1 MALKK
6 LLADLAIISKLGT
19 NPGVDDSL
27 SEEQLK
33 AKFDEAANII
43 KDYINNYLIPE
54 LDKTVDIESLLSDI
68 LDASLSKSNK
78 AANAKSTGDL
88 FRGLRAFFDEV
99 VHSGDYIL
107 EADSCFA
114 AEAVSEA
121 VVRVQGGKGV
131 MQGNLFALNIG
142 AYEDVKLLD
151 GTYGLYRNDL
161 IAVRC
166 TKDENGVQSYALVAL
181 TGANTSGD
189 PVDPEYAQSN
199 INVDGTERDFPL
211 YRIRFNGYDIV
222 EIVSLFK
229 PQKPLEKH
237 LEKHLQEYTD
247 SKHLHLTATISA
259 EWTGETAPY
268 TQVVEV
274 EAILETDHP
283 HIVPVYSETL
293 ETALLE
299 KEAWSMVSDANT
311 ADGSITFICFEDKP
325 ETAINVQIEV
335 NR

>member
-54 LDKTVDIESLLSDI
+54 LDKTVDVESLLSDI
-68 LDASLSKSNK
+68 LDTSLTKSNK

-88 FRGLRAFFDEV
+88 IRGLRAFFDEV

-222 EIVSLFK
+222 EIVSLFE

-237 LEKHLQEYTD
+237 LQKYTD
-247 SKHLHLTATISA
+247 SKHQLLPATIST

-268 TQVVEV
+268 TQVVAV
-274 EAILETDHP
+274 EGITKEDHP
-283 HIVPVYSETL
+283 HIMPVYSETL
-293 ETALLE
+293 EAALLE
-299 KEAWSMVSDANT
+299 KEAWAMVNDANT
-311 ADGSITFICFEDKP
+311 DDGSITFICFEEKP